1 MEIRDVKI
9 DDLHAIYK
17 LCVSNDYF
25 EEEVSY
31 DNFSRTYKF
40 LYFDTPIEL
49 KNIHH
54 ELVAVHNEK
63 MVSHT
68 AMVLFQFKVKNKIV
82 KAGFGSNLII
92 DKTQRKG
99 PLFFM
104 LQSKYLNS
112 YNKKG
117 IHFTYGLVTRAQVI
131 SLHLRTGY
139 RKVGLVPVY
148 ARPYNL
154 ISISKHYITSAFFE
168 ALFSP
173 LLKLANIVLSINWFG
188 NNDVKVHEITSFNES
203 INEIVSL
210 FLERVQFS
218 ALRNDKILN
227 WRFSKFFHRNYKIFI
242 SLKDDKITGYAITRK
257 MKMKGLISLALVDIL
272 FLPGDKKT
280 AKALLG
286 ALHLQALKER
296 VDLTSLI
303 INPSSSILKYLVRF
317 GFIKTSESFTVVVNE
332 PRNKEFEFNE
342 KNFCNW
348 HITWFDHDFV

>member
-9 DDLHAIYK
+9 DDLHDIYK
-17 LCVSNDYF
+17 LCVNNDF
-25 EEEVSY
+25 FDEEVSY
-31 DNFSRTYKF
+31 DNFYTTYKY

-49 KNIHH
+49 KDVHH
-54 ELVAVHNEK
+54 ELVALHNEK

-68 AMVLFQFKVKNKIV
+68 AMVLFQFKVNNKIV

-154 ISISKHYITSAFFE
+154 RSISKHYIPSSIIE
-168 ALFSP
+168 ILLSP
-173 LLKLANIVLSINWFG
+173 LLKMANVLLSVNWFG
-188 NNDVKVHEITSFNES
+188 KNDVMIREITSFDDS
-203 INEIVSL
+203 INEIISQY
-210 FLERVQFS
+210 FEKIKFS
-218 ALRNDKILN
+218 ALRNDIVLN
-227 WRFSKFFHRNYKIFI
+227 WRFSQFIHRNYKIFV
-242 SLKDDKITGYAITRK
+242 SLKDDEISGYVITRK
-257 MKMKGLISLALVDIL
+257 MRMKGLNSLALVDIL
-272 FLPGDKKT
+272 FLPGDKDT

-286 ALHLQALKER
+286 AVHYQALKER

-303 INPSSSILKYLVRF
+303 INPSSSMLKYLIRF

-332 PRNKEFEFNE
+332 PRNKEHEFNE
-342 KNFCNW
+342 KNFHNW
-348 HITWFDHDFV
+348 HITWFDHDYV